1 MSRGG
6 GRGGRGG
13 RRGGG
18 PQLPWQEDPTL
29 RVDGR
34 PAEAFPVSTC
44 AALPVARKPVA
55 RAQAN
60 ARAWLIDY

>member
-18 PQLPWQEDPTL
+18 PQMPWQEDPTL

-34 PAEAFPVSTC
+34 PAEAFPVRIYMANPTVPQ
-44 AALPVARKPVA
+44 AMPVNVPG
-55 RAQAN
+55 
-60 ARAWLIDY
+60 